1 VVRLLLEIEVDAKAK
16 ESSGWTALHLAASG
30 GHEAVVRLLLGKGV
44 DVEAKAKDSN
54 TALHLAAYYGHSPVV
69 QLLLDKGADFKS
81 PGDGRHSPEQLAIKQ
96 GKMADMEET
105 KERYKAVVRLLKA
118 ADFAALELAE
128 ERLSSAQLA
137 DSNFKAGVVH
147 FLKNPQRKVLQQ
159 VPVSELLDGQGII
172 DSRIDGSSLRCKWI
186 HLPANNV

>member
-1 VVRLLLEIEVDAKAK
+1 
-16 ESSGWTALHLAASG
+16 
-30 GHEAVVRLLLGKGV
+30 
-44 DVEAKAKDSN
+44 
-54 TALHLAAYYGHSPVV
+54 
-69 QLLLDKGADFKS
+69 
-81 PGDGRHSPEQLAIKQ
+81 
-96 GKMADMEET
+96 
-105 KERYKAVVRLLKA
+105 VRLLKA